1 MAIRSFFSRLRGPA
15 SPETTKRSGRVLPGL
30 ERLEART
37 VPAAIPTVT
46 LAPPSVWADAP
57 RNQVAIYPPA
67 TSFIGEQTHMVLTFD
82 NTSPIDAGYGPY
94 IDLFVPKTGA
104 DGVGTAVD
112 DGITF
117 ASATYLGLPVTSTVI
132 TLTAAGVNHPYAVDP
147 TGKPLVIKPPA
158 NFKEGDQLVVLQLP
172 FGSFTNDQPVASIDV
187 ALNISNLADLGTP
200 LPLLAQGG
208 FQYGNDPLN
217 NPQSDPT
224 LVGTAVSSSVTP
236 ELFRLLKEYIG
247 PEDETATGPNFPRQY
262 KLRVDVANGQTLTN
276 LQIRDILDSS
286 MQFLKVDSVTGGAIA
301 SSSLPSITIPGGTLL
316 ETLASVTGST
326 GIDDAT
332 VTFSFYVPYF
342 DSANLPTVPV
352 TGQPQPAVDN
362 AQAEGD
368 WTPIDT
374 RDAARHVVS
383 ASDSHTTHTLTERSL
398 AIQKTVRIVDDQS
411 SLGYTPGDTIEYT
424 LHVQVSDYFAF
435 QNLAVS
441 DILPDG
447 LSVDGSFTPTL
458 ELREHGVTSNLLFSG
473 NTFSAVANPSSGT
486 DLLVFNVS
494 QLLQNNGQDGILLGG
509 NVPDGGTGGPLPQSN
524 PAINPGTIAFIRFR
538 AKIDNTYQKA
548 QLSGSNVVVPGDWLV
563 NHASITGDLLNV
575 ANLVP
580 TTNTVTD
587 TTAEEIRIVSL
598 PNSKTVYA
606 VNGNTSFT
614 LPVQILPGDT
624 VTYRLTTSLAFS
636 SFTNLNVT
644 DYLPLPLFHAAEV
657 TRFSPVVSSTAP
669 VAGTIC
675 YAPGDTFHS
684 IIGITPTVSHDA
696 IANSFQLNYGDH
708 NDPDNDVTTIDLLV
722 TVSATDEPMADRL
735 FLTNQFEK
743 SQIDSGNN
751 AITANTLVQVQVLT
765 PSVLGVR
772 KGVVAT
778 SNSNGVFSP
787 AQVAPTGVTFNAP
800 GTAGSRF
807 AGTITSANL
816 GSTLNSNLSKVDAS
830 DLATFVISLENKGS
844 SPKGAF
850 DVRLRDTIPT
860 GFSAPTGGAGLN
872 LRVTD
877 GAGNLLPYKSVGAGF
892 FGTGPNDGIELVDGS
907 SIGAIAPGKNLDGT
921 PINNGKNIVLVTY
934 DLVADPTVEASKTY
948 TNTATVFNYASVEA
962 GPDYTPNDFTD
973 TATVTLSGPVT
984 SKTVVG
990 TEFNATGA
998 FRGVI
1003 GELVTYTAKLTIP
1016 EGVTNTVRLVDT
1028 LDAGLAFVDIVTAT
1042 ASSSLSI
1049 PAARLVPTVT
1059 NNGHTV
1065 TFDFGNITNTDT
1077 NNAVAETVEITYR
1090 AVVLNV
1096 VGNQSGTQLGN
1107 SIKTT
1112 WNNANTSNPTDT
1124 LSQTSTPTQK
1134 ITVVEPALDIRKSVS
1149 VNGNGGVGEGSEP
1162 VSYTIAINNPSAF
1175 TAWEVDIT
1183 DPLPFLAGSGSLILS
1198 PTVTLID
1205 SDGMLPA
1212 NYLTIGGDA
1221 ATGYHLEYNPGN
1233 TGAVP
1238 RYFDFLVSKR
1248 VITITI
1254 DGILAPYVPVGGFIN
1269 NTATTTWT
1277 SLDGNPGARSTYNPN
1292 STERTG
1298 ADGVGGTLNDY
1309 ADSSSAGI
1317 QVPSGSTKSLI
1328 STSEADTPGSQ
1339 VAIGEIARYRL
1350 AFEIAQGAT
1359 TNLQFHDN
1367 LPAGMQFLNDGT
1379 AMVALVSASGTAFT
1393 GGIASPATQVA
1404 ASNAN
1409 SVVPTFVLPDS
1420 AVSSTA
1426 STNND
1431 SYGNGSDVYFSFG
1444 NLTNTDTNITQKEY
1458 VIVEFNALVMNVSA
1472 NQAGTSLANTFDI
1485 FSGGAQ
1491 IGTTSNPTIIDV
1503 MEPSVS
1509 IAKTTGTATG
1519 DAGDRV
1525 EYTLLVVNA
1534 TGSLVAP
1541 AHNIL
1546 VTDLLP
1552 AELLLDTNS
1561 VKVEKVSGFASYIN
1575 RSTSGKLDVEV
1586 LKLLPGEGV
1595 KITYTAVVQNG
1606 VNPGQIVTNNAHI
1619 LYTTLPG
1626 TGTNINPTGSVTP
1639 GVSGATDGQRD
1650 GSGGVNDYNGSSTA
1664 SFAVNRPTIGKTIAA
1679 SSLPQTGS
1687 SQFNPSQE
1695 DIAPGEIVSYRLT
1708 VTLVEGTQRVLVA
1721 DAFPAGN
1728 MTFDSAR
1735 VDVIG
1740 AGITNTA
1747 GLSVG
1752 SPASYAGGMVT
1763 FDFGS
1768 VTVPGDNDESNN
1780 LIEILVFGKL
1790 DAGPAVNASGS
1801 VVINSVT
1808 LDYGDPDKPSSS
1820 VAFDVVEPRLSIQK
1834 TNDSPQVDAGDTV
1847 TYTLV
1852 VSHTNQST
1860 SAAFQNIVTDLLP
1873 IGLSL
1878 IVGSVTVS
1886 DSTAEVQIGNTP
1898 GDTSV
1903 GILISEILLGQTVT
1917 ITYQARVTGLPTTTV
1932 RPGDQ
1937 ILNTAIVEGSSVP
1950 REGGRP
1956 TVDSDQSVVTLN
1968 SSALSGYAYHDVDGN
1983 RTFGTGAGDLP
1994 LAGVI
1999 ISLTGTDILGN
2010 PVTATTTTDANGWYQ
2025 FANLA
2030 PGTYSLT
2037 EIQPT
2042 GYVSNGEQPGSPFAV
2057 TNPVMVENI
2066 LQAFIPAGSN
2076 TTGHHF
2082 NFAEVQPGSIAGTVY
2097 VDTNDNGIINT
2108 GELGIPGVAIQLT
2121 GTDLYGRP
2129 VSTSFTTDLNGGYSF
2144 TGLLAGNYTV
2154 TETNQPFYLDGQDTP
2169 GNLGGN
2175 NTINEI
2181 LSNIILP
2188 PAGIGTGYNF
2198 GERQTQSTKS
2208 LVHGLLPATPGS
2220 LVAIGEVVRYR
2231 LVFTLPQSTATNL
2244 VFQENLPAGMLFLN
2258 DGSATV
2264 ALVAPVSGLLTGG
2277 LAGSDPGSVVIAS
2290 GATGVVPVYLMP
2302 GGAISSNFSTNEDN
2316 YSDGTDVF
2324 FQLGALANTDRDAAR
2339 AEYVIVEFNARVL
2352 DVSANQ
2358 PGDQIDNTFTVFNG
2372 NSPTDPVGDPS
2383 NIVTVD
2389 VVDPDLQISKTANGQ
2404 RFDAGD
2410 TVIFTIVL
2418 DHTGLSTSTAFNA
2431 LVTDALATGLKL
2443 VPGSVTVSDAAAVVQ
2458 QGNGLGDLAIR
2469 VLVPELPL
2477 GQSVTV
2483 TYQAIV
2489 VGFPVTSVRPGDQ
2502 VTNTARSSSSSVPDA
2517 HGRVDNVADD
2527 EIITLNSNALSGF
2540 VYHDIDGN
2548 RTFGAGAGDLP
2559 LAGVIISL
2567 TGADNL
2573 GNPVTT
2579 TTTTDANGWYQFANL
2594 APGTYSLTEIQPT
2607 GYVSNGEQPGS
2618 PFAVTNPVMVEN
2630 VLAALIP
2637 KGSNNNGLNFNF
2649 AEVLPGGIGGS
2660 VYSDLNNNGLREA
2673 AETGLPGVV
2682 MQITGTDLYGRPVSA
2697 TVITES
2703 NGGYLFGAL
2712 LAGEYMVTETMQPKG
2727 YLDGKDTP
2735 GSLGGDNSVN
2745 ERLSGIVLPA
2755 AGYGTGY
2762 NFGELVPASL
2772 NGQVYMDLN
2781 RNGQR
2786 DPADLPLVNVPI
2798 TLQGTD
2804 DLGNLVNL
2812 NTTTDKDGNYRFD
2825 NLRPGVYEVIETQPA
2840 GYMQGETQPGS
2851 DGGTV
2856 PTHDLIQ
2863 SVVLNP
2869 GADAIAYD
2877 FTELGKP
2884 ADPVTPLPPPVL
2896 PPVISKQQYLAS
2908 SPDQS
2913 WVFNAPLQPHFS
2925 NFEPNGAM
2933 GSAAFVVTGSGA
2945 GSGIVRVFD
2954 YGQDN
2959 ERFRFQPYGTSAV
2972 GVRVAKGD
2980 VTGDGVP
2987 DFVTVPTGGFASM
3000 VHIYDGNNGYLVRSF
3015 NAYPGFMGGLWVAV
3029 GDLNGDG
3036 IQEVVTGTDVGVE
3049 PHVVAFDA
3057 ATGTAIHSFLA
3068 YAPTYLGGVRVAVG
3082 DLDGNGLSE
3091 IITSAGAGASPHIVY
3106 FDGLTA
3112 ATLLSF
3118 YAFAPAYLGG
3128 TQITAG
3134 DTNGD
3139 GRAEVIACSG
3149 PNAGGGSLYV
3159 FNGAGTMLLAKSV
3172 SDAVFGMDVGTQ
3184 DINVDGIA
3192 DIIVS
3197 RNARSGP
3204 FVEIL
3209 DGLTLN
3215 VLDDFFADDPRFTG
3229 GISVA

>member
-1 MAIRSFFSRLRGPA
+1 M
-15 SPETTKRSGRVLPGL
+15 
-30 ERLEART
+30 
-37 VPAAIPTVT
+37 
-46 LAPPSVWADAP
+46 
-57 RNQVAIYPPA
+57 
-67 TSFIGEQTHMVLTFD
+67 
-82 NTSPIDAGYGPY
+82 
-94 IDLFVPKTGA
+94 
-104 DGVGTAVD
+104 
-112 DGITF
+112 
-117 ASATYLGLPVTSTVI
+117 
-132 TLTAAGVNHPYAVDP
+132 
-147 TGKPLVIKPPA
+147 
-158 NFKEGDQLVVLQLP
+158 
-172 FGSFTNDQPVASIDV
+172 
-187 ALNISNLADLGTP
+187 
-200 LPLLAQGG
+200 
-208 FQYGNDPLN
+208 
-217 NPQSDPT
+217 
-224 LVGTAVSSSVTP
+224 
-236 ELFRLLKEYIG
+236 
-247 PEDETATGPNFPRQY
+247 
-262 KLRVDVANGQTLTN
+262 
-276 LQIRDILDSS
+276 
-286 MQFLKVDSVTGGAIA
+286 
-301 SSSLPSITIPGGTLL
+301 
-316 ETLASVTGST
+316 
-326 GIDDAT
+326 
-332 VTFSFYVPYF
+332 
-342 DSANLPTVPV
+342 
-352 TGQPQPAVDN
+352 
-362 AQAEGD
+362 
-368 WTPIDT
+368 
-374 RDAARHVVS
+374 
-383 ASDSHTTHTLTERSL
+383 
-398 AIQKTVRIVDDQS
+398 
-411 SLGYTPGDTIEYT
+411 
-424 LHVQVSDYFAF
+424 
-435 QNLAVS
+435 
-441 DILPDG
+441 
-447 LSVDGSFTPTL
+447 
-458 ELREHGVTSNLLFSG
+458 
-473 NTFSAVANPSSGT
+473 
-486 DLLVFNVS
+486 
-494 QLLQNNGQDGILLGG
+494 
-509 NVPDGGTGGPLPQSN
+509 
-524 PAINPGTIAFIRFR
+524 
-538 AKIDNTYQKA
+538 
-548 QLSGSNVVVPGDWLV
+548 
-563 NHASITGDLLNV
+563 
-575 ANLVP
+575 
-580 TTNTVTD
+580 
-587 TTAEEIRIVSL
+587 
-598 PNSKTVYA
+598 
-606 VNGNTSFT
+606 
-614 LPVQILPGDT
+614 
-624 VTYRLTTSLAFS
+624 
-636 SFTNLNVT
+636 
-644 DYLPLPLFHAAEV
+644 
-657 TRFSPVVSSTAP
+657 
-669 VAGTIC
+669 
-675 YAPGDTFHS
+675 
-684 IIGITPTVSHDA
+684 
-696 IANSFQLNYGDH
+696 
-708 NDPDNDVTTIDLLV
+708 
-722 TVSATDEPMADRL
+722 
-735 FLTNQFEK
+735 
-743 SQIDSGNN
+743 
-751 AITANTLVQVQVLT
+751 
-765 PSVLGVR
+765 
-772 KGVVAT
+772 
-778 SNSNGVFSP
+778 
-787 AQVAPTGVTFNAP
+787 
-800 GTAGSRF
+800 
-807 AGTITSANL
+807 
-816 GSTLNSNLSKVDAS
+816 
-830 DLATFVISLENKGS
+830 
-844 SPKGAF
+844 
-850 DVRLRDTIPT
+850 
-860 GFSAPTGGAGLN
+860 
-872 LRVTD
+872 
-877 GAGNLLPYKSVGAGF
+877 
-892 FGTGPNDGIELVDGS
+892 
-907 SIGAIAPGKNLDGT
+907 
-921 PINNGKNIVLVTY
+921 
-934 DLVADPTVEASKTY
+934 
-948 TNTATVFNYASVEA
+948 
-962 GPDYTPNDFTD
+962 
-973 TATVTLSGPVT
+973 
-984 SKTVVG
+984 
-990 TEFNATGA
+990 
-998 FRGVI
+998 
-1003 GELVTYTAKLTIP
+1003 
-1016 EGVTNTVRLVDT
+1016 
-1028 LDAGLAFVDIVTAT
+1028 
-1042 ASSSLSI
+1042 
-1049 PAARLVPTVT
+1049 
-1059 NNGHTV
+1059 
-1065 TFDFGNITNTDT
+1065 
-1077 NNAVAETVEITYR
+1077 
-1090 AVVLNV
+1090 
-1096 VGNQSGTQLGN
+1096 
-1107 SIKTT
+1107 
-1112 WNNANTSNPTDT
+1112 
-1124 LSQTSTPTQK
+1124 
-1134 ITVVEPALDIRKSVS
+1134 
-1149 VNGNGGVGEGSEP
+1149 
-1162 VSYTIAINNPSAF
+1162 
-1175 TAWEVDIT
+1175 
-1183 DPLPFLAGSGSLILS
+1183 
-1198 PTVTLID
+1198 
-1205 SDGMLPA
+1205 
-1212 NYLTIGGDA
+1212 
-1221 ATGYHLEYNPGN
+1221 
-1233 TGAVP
+1233 
-1238 RYFDFLVSKR
+1238 
-1248 VITITI
+1248 
-1254 DGILAPYVPVGGFIN
+1254 
-1269 NTATTTWT
+1269 
-1277 SLDGNPGARSTYNPN
+1277 
-1292 STERTG
+1292 
-1298 ADGVGGTLNDY
+1298 
-1309 ADSSSAGI
+1309 
-1317 QVPSGSTKSLI
+1317 
-1328 STSEADTPGSQ
+1328 
-1339 VAIGEIARYRL
+1339 
-1350 AFEIAQGAT
+1350 
-1359 TNLQFHDN
+1359 
-1367 LPAGMQFLNDGT
+1367 
-1379 AMVALVSASGTAFT
+1379 
-1393 GGIASPATQVA
+1393 
-1404 ASNAN
+1404 
-1409 SVVPTFVLPDS
+1409 
-1420 AVSSTA
+1420 
-1426 STNND
+1426 
-1431 SYGNGSDVYFSFG
+1431 
-1444 NLTNTDTNITQKEY
+1444 
-1458 VIVEFNALVMNVSA
+1458 
-1472 NQAGTSLANTFDI
+1472 
-1485 FSGGAQ
+1485 
-1491 IGTTSNPTIIDV
+1491 
-1503 MEPSVS
+1503 
-1509 IAKTTGTATG
+1509 
-1519 DAGDRV
+1519 
-1525 EYTLLVVNA
+1525 
-1534 TGSLVAP
+1534 
-1541 AHNIL
+1541 
-1546 VTDLLP
+1546 
-1552 AELLLDTNS
+1552 
-1561 VKVEKVSGFASYIN
+1561 
-1575 RSTSGKLDVEV
+1575 EV

-1606 VNPGQIVTNNAHI
+1606 VNPGQIVTNNAQI

-1664 SFAVNRPTIGKTIAA
+1664 SFAVKRPTIGKTIAA
-1679 SSLPQTGS
+1679 SSQPQTGS

-1752 SPASYAGGMVT
+1752 SPASYAGGMVA

-1968 SSALSGYAYHDVDGN
+1968 SSALSGYTYHDVDGN

-2010 PVTATTTTDANGWYQ
+2010 PVTATTTTDANGLYQ
-2025 FANLA
+2025 FATLA
-2030 PGTYSLT
+2030 PGTYTIT
-2037 EIQPT
+2037 EIQPA

-2175 NTINEI
+2175 KTINEI

-2389 VVDPDLQISKTANGQ
+2389 VVDPNLQISKTANGQ

-2573 GNPVTT
+2573 GNPVTA

-2697 TVITES
+2697 TVITDS

-2825 NLRPGVYEVIETQPA
+2825 NLRPGAYEVIETQPA

-3000 VHIYDGNNGYLVRSF
+3000 VHIYDGNNGNLVRSF